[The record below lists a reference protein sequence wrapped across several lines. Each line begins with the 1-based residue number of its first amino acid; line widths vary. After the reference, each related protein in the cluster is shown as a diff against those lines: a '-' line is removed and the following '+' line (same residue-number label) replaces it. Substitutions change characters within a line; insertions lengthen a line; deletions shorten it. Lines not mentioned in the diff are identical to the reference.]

1 MNRRKGKTAD
11 LMYGNDESVAEKYG
25 NAHIPNSIR

>member
-1 MNRRKGKTAD
+1 MNWRKGKTAD
-11 LMYGNDESVAEKYG
+11 LVYGNDELVAEKYG